1 MLGSVVLRPHKERSP
16 VKKILIVDDETSILK
31 VVDYALTE
39 AGYEVHKAQDGPGAE
54 FMFGQVQP
62 DLVILDVML
71 PGKSGLDV
79 ARDLRTTSDVPIIM
93 LSARGDEVD
102 RILGLEFGADDYVTK
117 PFSPRELVSRVK
129 AILRRVE
136 NAPAE
141 KACIE
146 IGDLHI
152 DTLSRQ
158 VKLAEQPIH
167 LTTSEY
173 GILLHL
179 ARHPGQ
185 AFSRQAILEAL
196 WDESP
201 VGDERAVDVHIHNI
215 REKIEDDHKNPTYLL
230 TVRGYGYR
238 LRES

>member
-1 MLGSVVLRPHKERSP
+1 M
-16 VKKILIVDDETSILK
+16 KKILVVDDEESILK
-31 VVDYALTE
+31 IVGYALSE
-39 AGYEVHKAQDGPGAE
+39 AGFEVHTAHDGAGAE
-54 FMFGQVQP
+54 FMFDQVAP
-62 DLVILDVML
+62 SLVILDVML

-79 ARDLRTTSDVPIIM
+79 AKDLRAKSQVPIIM

-129 AILRRVE
+129 AILRRTEGVPMEQARIE
-136 NAPAE
+136 NGELA
-141 KACIE
+141 
-146 IGDLHI
+146 L

-158 VKLAEQPIH
+158 VTFAGEPVH

-179 ARHPGQ
+179 AKHPGV

-201 VGDERAVDVHIHNI
+201 VGDERAIDVHIHNI
-215 REKIEDDHKNPTYLL
+215 REKIEEDQKNPAYLL

-238 LRES
+238 LREP